1 MPQGAGLMYIEP
13 RSPVRTGFSKTAVKP
28 SSSTTLP
35 STPAKSTPSPRHGK
49 SVVKTLLWLSPLVTV
64 LPYMLSKLHYSL
76 PEPRQ
81 ESHLSDGTP
90 VVSEANIMKHIQ
102 ELENI
107 GYRIVGTEEAEQG
120 EIYVFDQAE
129 ALANKCAM
137 SDVLEC
143 NLWYQKG
150 DGMHQFDIMD
160 HAVLKSYRGIGNVI
174 LQIGG
179 VNTTRTIEGDPINN
193 AILLNAHIDSALP
206 SPGAADDG
214 VGVGVMLDCARV
226 LIERDQHIAGSA
238 IFLFNGA
245 EETLQ
250 DASHLYSMQ
259 HETKDLYVSMHHIRK
274 ARKLKPYYRVKAVI
288 NLEAAGSTGG
298 ALLFQAT
305 SKEMIEAYSKVP
317 RPHGTVVAADVFS
330 SGIIMSEYVFGQR
343 TSKFADLP
351 QQMAIV
357 GHSYYY
363 HTQRDTVANL
373 QPGSSQHFA
382 DATMAVL
389 DHLLQVGSPL
399 NTDTPWSPP
408 NMVYYSLYDRIFV
421 YYSMNTAN
429 LLCACI
435 MLVYVGI
442 LATRVQESDR
452 KVYQKALAAAFGNL
466 FVGILGETADQA
478 VQEHAAALGAIGF
491 EVIFMALMQAFQLR
505 SAYLFS
511 NMAIIG
517 LVPLLLNEA
526 YSARRNKTASISF
539 GLFHWLWTAL
549 SVSMIVEASTNFL
562 DIFVPLTGGPSVYRR
577 MGKEA
582 PTEII
587 IAVLASFLIYV
598 FLPPLVPLFQRFNR
612 ASQRNILVVCLLS
625 SSLIIA
631 IFASPAWSSY
641 DDTHPKRAGIQ
652 YMYNVTSGTHTLHVA
667 QLDSGPGFP
676 EFVTKVHERYGMQT
690 RMPVQSVPSDSN
702 SDWDILYP
710 ISAFI
715 EAEKFPVIGHTWPAA
730 EILPEVRVRLTED
743 TWDNNLNTRNITL
756 SVNHEGLIYPVLAF
770 SADVVEW
777 SFQTAAPVGHTRHYV
792 KAASSPGKE
801 DFVFHM
807 SLKTQNQHDELG
819 FHWVGIGIYRLTP
832 LSYQL

>member
-1 MPQGAGLMYIEP
+1 MPQGAGIMYIEP
-13 RSPVRTGFSKTAVKP
+13 RSPVRMGFSKTAVN
-28 SSSTTLP
+28 SSPPKTPT
-35 STPAKSTPSPRHGK
+35 STPAKPTPSPRRGK
-49 SVVKTLLWLSPLVTV
+49 SLVRTLLWLSPLVTL
-64 LPYMLSKLHYSL
+64 LPYLLSKLHYSL

-81 ESHLSDGTP
+81 ETHLSDGTP

-102 ELENI
+102 VLEDI
-107 GYRIVGTEEAEQG
+107 GYRIVGTVEAVEG
-120 EIYVFDQAE
+120 ELYVLDQAE

-160 HAVLKSYRGIGNVI
+160 HAVLKSYRGIGNII

-226 LIERDQHIAGSA
+226 LIERDEHITGSA

-259 HETKDLYVSMHHIRK
+259 HETKDI
-274 ARKLKPYYRVKAVI
+274 VKAVI

-330 SGIIMSEYVFGQR
+330 SGIIMSDTDFVQFEKYLGISGLDYWLFQR
-343 TSKFADLP
+343 
-351 QQMAIV
+351 
-357 GHSYYY
+357 
-363 HTQRDTVANL
+363 
-373 QPGSSQHFA
+373 
-382 DATMAVL
+382 
-389 DHLLQVGSPL
+389 
-399 NTDTPWSPP
+399 
-408 NMVYYSLYDRIFV
+408 
-421 YYSMNTAN
+421 
-429 LLCACI
+429 
-435 MLVYVGI
+435 
-442 LATRVQESDR
+442 
-452 KVYQKALAAAFGNL
+452 
-466 FVGILGETADQA
+466 ETADQA
-478 VQEHAAALGAIGF
+478 VQEHAAALAAIGF

-511 NMAIIG
+511 NMAIVG
-517 LVPLLLNEA
+517 LIPLLLNEA
-526 YSARRNKTASISF
+526 YSASRNKTASVSF

-549 SVSMIVEASTNFL
+549 CMVMLVEASTNFL
-562 DIFVPLTGGPSVYRR
+562 DIFVPLTGR
-577 MGKEA
+577 MGK
-582 PTEII
+582 T
-587 IAVLASFLIYV
+587 
-598 FLPPLVPLFQRFNR
+598 
-612 ASQRNILVVCLLS
+612 
-625 SSLIIA
+625 
-631 IFASPAWSSY
+631 
-641 DDTHPKRAGIQ
+641 
-652 YMYNVTSGTHTLHVA
+652 TSGTHTLHVA

-730 EILPEVRVRLTED
+730 EILPEVKVRVMED
-743 TWDNNLNTRNITL
+743 SWDENLNTRNITL
-756 SVNHEGLIYPVLAF
+756 GVNHEGLIYPVLAF

-801 DFVFHM
+801 DFLFHM
-807 SLKTQNQHDELG
+807 SFKTQDRHDKLG
-819 FHWVGIGIYRLTP
+819 FHWVGIDTRQMYPATSEKHGAALPTTVMFREMDGWLKEEFENSMEVLLVGAIAGVFSL
-832 LSYQL
+832 